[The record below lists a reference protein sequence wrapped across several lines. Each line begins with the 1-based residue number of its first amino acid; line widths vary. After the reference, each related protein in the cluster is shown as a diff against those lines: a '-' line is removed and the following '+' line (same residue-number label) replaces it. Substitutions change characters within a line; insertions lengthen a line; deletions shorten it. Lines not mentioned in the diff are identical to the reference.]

1 MDCTH
6 QLTTMH
12 CVSWHIFS
20 WKTRLGLYEYQTD
33 AYCSIEDLEK
43 RNNVSRVWWTV
54 GILEIIQGRW
64 HNWLTS
70 CVCGDKTGFWQEIST
85 SPAIFVASKT
95 GMLSSNMTFSKVI
108 LCLNLT
114 TPSALPNFFETCCRN
129 QIQFTLLSLINGF
142 FQTGDL
148 CACYSPSQGAT
159 QDMFPCLQKS

>member
-20 WKTRLGLYEYQTD
+20 WKTRLGLYEYQTN

-54 GILEIIQGRW
+54 GILEIIQGSW

-70 CVCGDKTGFWQEIST
+70 CVWWQNRVYWQDIST

-129 QIQFTLLSLINGF
+129 QIQINFIVTHQWLFPNGRFVCLLQS
-142 FQTGDL
+142 
-148 CACYSPSQGAT
+148 
-159 QDMFPCLQKS
+159 